1 MNHLKNAV
9 MVVIAVI
16 YARVSSR
23 EQEQEGYSI
32 PAQLKLLREYASR
45 HGIRIVREFIDVET
59 AKTTGRKSF
68 GEMVDFLRRSRDCR
82 TLLVEK
88 TDRLYRNFRDA
99 ATLEDLEIEIHFVKE
114 NQVLSKDSRSQVKL
128 TQGLHLLMARNYSEN
143 LREEVIKGMREK
155 AEQGIYPGRAPF
167 GYRNNRER
175 RTIEAHPENA
185 GIVRYIFECYARG
198 QDSLITL
205 RQAVRERFGKTINR
219 SYLHTI
225 LTNPVYIGIFQWAG
239 KSYCGTHETLIAP
252 AMFEAVQNVIRGHH
266 KGKYR
271 KHEIAFRGLLICFHD
286 GCTVT
291 AELKKG
297 KYVYYRC
304 SGYRGKCLLPRFR
317 EEQIAE
323 RLGQIIKDIHI
334 PDEVVARIEQSLN
347 RTKLQ
352 QRDRTA
358 SERARLE
365 ERLKEVSRRM
375 DQAYTDKLDG
385 KIPEDFWQRK
395 MIEWKAE
402 EQKIKIAVA
411 GLQTR
416 NHDRIGDAKRIL
428 ELANKAYFLYLTRKP
443 AEQARLLRKVLLN
456 CAIDATSLYPTYRK
470 PFDIIFGRA
479 KREEWSGRADLN
491 CRPLAPQARRDQIA
505 PQGADSSGYA
515 GFLLPAEL

>member
-1 MNHLKNAV
+1 M
-9 MVVIAVI
+9 
-16 YARVSSR
+16 
-23 EQEQEGYSI
+23 
-32 PAQLKLLREYASR
+32 
-45 HGIRIVREFIDVET
+45 
-59 AKTTGRKSF
+59 
-68 GEMVDFLRRSRDCR
+68 
-82 TLLVEK
+82 
-88 TDRLYRNFRDA
+88 
-99 ATLEDLEIEIHFVKE
+99 
-114 NQVLSKDSRSQVKL
+114 
-128 TQGLHLLMARNYSEN
+128 
-143 LREEVIKGMREK
+143 
-155 AEQGIYPGRAPF
+155 
-167 GYRNNRER
+167 
-175 RTIEAHPENA
+175 
-185 GIVRYIFECYARG
+185 
-198 QDSLITL
+198 

-252 AMFEAVQNVIRGHH
+252 AMFERADEESHTQGIA
-266 KGKYR
+266 GKYR
-271 KHEIAFRGLLICFHD
+271 KHEIAFAACFSVS
-286 GCTVT
+286 TT
-291 AELKKG
+291 AARFAAELKKG

-491 CRPLAPQARRDQIA
+491 CRPLAPQARRDQIT
-505 PQGADSSGYA
+505 PQGAESSGYA
-515 GFLLPAEL
+515 GFTPAGNCKAGCQPAQGLRHIPLLFLRFSFASRVIVAGTRRRARFSLFSTV

>member
-1 MNHLKNAV
+1 MSHSKNAE
-9 MVVIAVI
+9 MVVITVI

-32 PAQLKLLREYASR
+32 PAQLKFLREYASR

-114 NQVLSKDSRSQVKL
+114 NQILSKDSRSQVKL

-225 LTNPVYIGIFQWAG
+225 LTNPVYIGIFEWAK
-239 KSYCGTHETLIAP
+239 KSYCGTHEPLVSP
-252 AMFEAVQNVIRGHH
+252 ALFEKVQSVIRGHH

-271 KHEIAFRGLLICFHD
+271 KHEIAFRGLLACAYD
-286 GCTVT
+286 NCTIT

-304 SGYRGKCLLPRFR
+304 TGHHGKCPLPRFR

-323 RLGQIIKDIHI
+323 KLGQILKDIHI
-334 PDEVVARIEQSLN
+334 PDEIAAQIEQALERGQRQKRN
-347 RTKLQ
+347 RA
-352 QRDRTA
+352 A
-358 SERARLE
+358 SERASLEQRLA
-365 ERLKEVSRRM
+365 EVSRRM

-385 KIPEDFWQRK
+385 KISEDFWQRK
-395 MIEWKAE
+395 MIEWRAE

-411 GLQTR
+411 GLQTW
-416 NHDRIGDAKRIL
+416 NHDRIGDGKRIL
-428 ELANKAYFLYLTRKP
+428 ELANKAYFLYLMREP
-443 AEQARLLRKVLLN
+443 AEQARLLKKVLLN
-456 CAIDATSLYPTYRK
+456 CAIDSTSVYPTYRK
-470 PFDIIFGRA
+470 PFDMIFERA

-491 CRPLAPQARRDQIA
+491 CRPLAPQASA
-505 PQGADSSGYA
+505 
-515 GFLLPAEL
+515 LPG